1 VASRRSSGKGRVA
14 NVRVRALAIAADMLA
29 SSMNLNAVPSHAIAS
44 ERRTCSITRD
54 RDTNNNTFTNSI
66 LESLIRFASLLI
78 SWKSSDMHA
87 RKASSPLVPS
97 IGFAGP
103 LRRSINATRASL
115 NFYEPFYHF
124 RPRYIK
130 TYTYQ
135 SEDIPVEISPKQA
148 RLIESVERQQW
159 HTRQKDPI
167 TGELSKNKQ
176 FKQTPLIAEIMDYI
190 NRHKLGVRKR
200 PRGKVA
206 KEKKEKEEE
215 KDDRSKRKKNKKDL
229 DPPSEAD
236 RLFERKVQFLGA
248 AAEPSQF
255 LNQDGK
261 MPEVA
266 FVGRSNVGKSS
277 LLNALTVQG

>member
-1 VASRRSSGKGRVA
+1 
-14 NVRVRALAIAADMLA
+14 
-29 SSMNLNAVPSHAIAS
+29 
-44 ERRTCSITRD
+44 
-54 RDTNNNTFTNSI
+54 
-66 LESLIRFASLLI
+66 
-78 SWKSSDMHA
+78 MHA
-87 RKASSPLVPS
+87 RNASSPLVPS

-167 TGELSKNKQ
+167 AGELSKNKQ

-190 NRHKLGVRKR
+190 NKHRLGIRKR
-200 PRGKVA
+200 PRGKSA
-206 KEKKEKEEE
+206 KEKKEKEE
-215 KDDRSKRKKNKKDL
+215 KQNDRSKKKKNKKDREL
-229 DPPSEAD
+229 PPSEAD

-255 LNQDGK
+255 RNQDGK

>member
-1 VASRRSSGKGRVA
+1 
-14 NVRVRALAIAADMLA
+14 
-29 SSMNLNAVPSHAIAS
+29 
-44 ERRTCSITRD
+44 
-54 RDTNNNTFTNSI
+54 
-66 LESLIRFASLLI
+66 
-78 SWKSSDMHA
+78 MHA
-87 RKASSPLVPS
+87 RKASSPLMRS

-115 NFYEPFYHF
+115 SFYEPFYLF

-135 SEDIPVEISPKQA
+135 SENTPVEISPKQA

-167 TGELSKNKQ
+167 AGEISKNKQ
-176 FKQTPLIAEIMDYI
+176 FKQTPLIAELMDYI
-190 NRHKLGVRKR
+190 NKHKLGVRKR

-206 KEKKEKEEE
+206 KEKKEKEEKE
-215 KDDRSKRKKNKKDL
+215 SDRSKRKKDL
-229 DPPSEAD
+229 EHPPSEAD